1 MSAKICKITII
12 MAIAALFLGCPGYNE
27 LNTHPQDSENGFLT
41 INIGDSSENRTILPK
56 NANINCNTFS
66 LVLTKLGNRIERDW
80 TGGAVSIELSPGSWD
95 LTLTGYS
102 DAQRQTPLVYGSANG
117 IVVGQS
123 QTTSHTVYLQPAMV
137 FDRTGTFIWNINYPA
152 DVTSAS
158 MVITPLNTSN
168 GSPQQTINFTGGAL
182 KNNSSSPLTL
192 NTGYYKV
199 TFSMT
204 GGERPLGRVDY
215 MHIYEGLESYF
226 SFDFIYSLISAWAPG
241 NKSAYNLNGVS
252 FNMVFVSESVTFP
265 TGVSDNGSA
274 VISSPYFIGE
284 TPVTWEI
291 WSTVRSWAVSNG
303 YSMSEG
309 RSGSSGSGS
318 GKHPV
323 TMISWYDSI
332 VWCNA
337 LTEYYNLI
345 TGSSLEFVYVS
356 SGTPIRSS
364 SQTSEI
370 NGAIPVNEAGGFRLP
385 MSNEWELAARWR
397 NDDTNSVA
405 GYSSPWFTKGDS
417 ASNAASNINNSTAT
431 GYVAFYSSNSSS
443 TAEVKSKEP
452 NSLGIYDMSGNV
464 WEWCIDKS
472 GSYRIARGG
481 AWTDPGS
488 YQRVGYV
495 HIADPPTLKEH
506 NHGLRIV
513 RSSNFSTS
521 PSSGKRY
528 EVVNQSMN
536 WENAKLEAER
546 RGGYLAV
553 ITSAQ
558 EQSTIES
565 LLNRDG
571 IINNYWLGGYR
582 DTNNTFIWITGEPM
596 NYSNWYPGE
605 PNNDS
610 GYENRIELWRDFNW
624 MWNDSS
630 QSNYFG
636 FIIEW
641 D

>member
-12 MAIAALFLGCPGYNE
+12 MVIAALTAGCPGYNE
-27 LNTHPQDSENGFLT
+27 LNTHLQDSENGFLT
-41 INIGDSSENRTILPK
+41 INIGDSNENRTILPK

-66 LVLTKLGNRIERDW
+66 LVLTALGKRVERDW

-168 GSPQQTINFTGGAL
+168 GSPQQTVNFSSGAL
-182 KNNSSSPLTL
+182 KNNSSSTLTL

-226 SFDFIYSLISAWAPG
+226 SYNFVYGSQNLSKRYEVVNQTMTWENAKLEAERRGGYLAVITSAEEQSTIESLISRDGSLSTYWLGGYRDA
-241 NKSAYNLNGVS
+241 NNQ
-252 FNMVFVSESVTFP
+252 FVWVTGEPMNFSNWG
-265 TGVSDNGSA
+265 TGEPNNSGGRENW
-274 VISSPYFIGE
+274 I
-284 TPVTWEI
+284 EI
-291 WSTVRSWAVSNG
+291 NRSNG
-303 YSMSEG
+303 KWNDMY
-309 RSGSSGSGS
+309 
-318 GKHPV
+318 
-323 TMISWYDSI
+323 
-332 VWCNA
+332 
-337 LTEYYNLI
+337 
-345 TGSSLEFVYVS
+345 
-356 SGTPIRSS
+356 
-364 SQTSEI
+364 QT
-370 NGAIPVNEAGGFRLP
+370 NRGFII
-385 MSNEWELAARWR
+385 EW
-397 NDDTNSVA
+397 D
-405 GYSSPWFTKGDS
+405 
-417 ASNAASNINNSTAT
+417 I
-431 GYVAFYSSNSSS
+431 
-443 TAEVKSKEP
+443 
-452 NSLGIYDMSGNV
+452 M
-464 WEWCIDKS
+464 
-472 GSYRIARGG
+472 
-481 AWTDPGS
+481 
-488 YQRVGYV
+488 
-495 HIADPPTLKEH
+495 
-506 NHGLRIV
+506 
-513 RSSNFSTS
+513 STS

-565 LLNRDG
+565 LVSRDG
-571 IINNYWLGGYR
+571 TMECYWLGGYR
-582 DTNNTFIWITGEPM
+582 NTNNTFVWITGEPM
-596 NYSNWYPGE
+596 SYTNWYPGE
-605 PNNDS
+605 PNNTYGTEDKMEYMQHHS
-610 GYENRIELWRDFNW
+610 GR
-624 MWNDSS
+624 WNDNSS
-630 QSNYFG
+630 QANGG